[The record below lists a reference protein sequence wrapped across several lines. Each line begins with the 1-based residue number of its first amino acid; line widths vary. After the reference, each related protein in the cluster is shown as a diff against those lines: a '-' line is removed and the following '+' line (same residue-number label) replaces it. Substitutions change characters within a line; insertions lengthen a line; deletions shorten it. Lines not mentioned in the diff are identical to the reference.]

1 MDRERLKRMG
11 AGIPDK
17 RPVLFED
24 LRALRDAILAKPDYY
39 DDGTP
44 GEYDRGVNPAEGG
57 DVDDDLIITPLCM
70 WTERDEDDGA
80 MFSTSC
86 GERVEPAP
94 GLQTYCHCCGRKVK
108 AAMADPVVDR
118 FKDMP
123 ADQLDDELKRVQQQ
137 IAHLEEATA
146 KMDPVDHTRTTN
158 PDGTR
163 TPTDE
168 KLVPIGEGPITS
180 PFTSDRN
187 PDGTRTP
194 KGSGHVTLDELDAEI
209 EPAGP
214 VVNENTT
221 TLETAGYGP
230 EAIKSI
236 ERGLS
241 QTDTVSRGSFAQYA
255 VPTPDEVTEA
265 LRWVDDPCAK
275 VVAKHHKHVAS
286 LAAAVRELSREV
298 MEENGGIGREIARA
312 VQATHE

>member
-1 MDRERLKRMG
+1 MNREKVEKSRAWAETVNTGIRDDEPG
-11 AGIPDK
+11 AFLV
-17 RPVLFED
+17 RCVLNVLDQLIEG
-24 LRALRDAILAKPDYY
+24 ILADEPKPDYY

-44 GEYDRGVNPAEGG
+44 GEYGDEPGPRPWRDPVEVVRELRREFGYIFDKIDPDNPMG
-57 DVDDDLIITPLCM
+57 DPDDARCV

-80 MFSTSC
+80 MFSTLC
-86 GERVEPAP
+86 GGRVEAAP
-94 GLQTYCHCCGRKVK
+94 GLQAYCHLCGRRI
-108 AAMADPVVDR
+108 M
-118 FKDMP
+118 
-123 ADQLDDELKRVQQQ
+123 
-137 IAHLEEATA
+137 T
-146 KMDPVDHTRTTN
+146 DPVDHTRTTN

-265 LRWVDDPCAK
+265 LRYVDRGEETPQNLRK
-275 VVAKHHKHVAS
+275 ERT
-286 LAAAVRELSREV
+286 LAATVRALAKCPWSSET
-298 MEENGGIGREIARA
+298 NAIARA
-312 VQATHE
+312 VRAHP